1 MEMDSPLFYLMLK
14 CVYYN
19 RDEKLQSVSGF
30 VSLYVFSLD
39 YPDMVVISLRLRA
52 VAVWQTYQQKNFL
65 FSPNLE
71 SLSVSLL
78 S

>member
-1 MEMDSPLFYLMLK
+1 MDSPLFYLMLK

-30 VSLYVFSLD
+30 VSLYVFSPLD

-52 VAVWQTYQQKNFL
+52 VAV
-65 FSPNLE
+65 
-71 SLSVSLL
+71 
-78 S
+78 